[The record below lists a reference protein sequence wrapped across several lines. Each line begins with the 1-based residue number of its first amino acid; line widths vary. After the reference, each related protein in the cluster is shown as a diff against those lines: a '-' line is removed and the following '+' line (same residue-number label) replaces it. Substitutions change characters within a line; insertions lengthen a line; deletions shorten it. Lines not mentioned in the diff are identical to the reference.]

1 MSQDYGRQ
9 DFGNDILQER
19 KRNPLV
25 LVGTFCS
32 HSIPRKLFWRAAET
46 PTDFAARALWL
57 TLCVNAVGPIECCR
71 CCSNSRRSLRGPA
84 GVQAGTCLEPILL
97 SSHRPWALSMILDL
111 DSCAAVLQ
119 GNADLSQKMMRARV
133 AFQACS
139 KSKPLTSLC
148 ASVSSRIRSPLNNC
162 PLPSS
167 HFEHPFYLLQAVTVA
182 LMAGSAGMYAISEG
196 TKPSAKKNTP
206 EGQL

>member
-25 LVGTFCS
+25 LVG
-32 HSIPRKLFWRAAET
+32 AAAT
-46 PTDFAARALWL
+46 
-57 TLCVNAVGPIECCR
+57 
-71 CCSNSRRSLRGPA
+71 A
-84 GVQAGTCLEPILL
+84 GVLCAGLL
-97 SSHRPWALSMILDL
+97 AFK
-111 DSCAAVLQ
+111 Q

-133 AFQACS
+133 AF
-139 KSKPLTSLC
+139 
-148 ASVSSRIRSPLNNC
+148 
-162 PLPSS
+162 
-167 HFEHPFYLLQAVTVA
+167 QAVTVA

-206 EGQL
+206 EVQL